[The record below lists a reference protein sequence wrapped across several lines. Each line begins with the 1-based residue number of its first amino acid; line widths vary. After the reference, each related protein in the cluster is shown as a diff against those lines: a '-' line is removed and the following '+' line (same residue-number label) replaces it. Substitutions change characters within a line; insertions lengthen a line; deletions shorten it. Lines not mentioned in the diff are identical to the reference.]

1 MKKLTSILTLLLLF
15 VAGTAM
21 AATYEITYDTST
33 GVFWR
38 NGAVSTDNWSSK
50 WVSNEAGKPVV
61 TITTSVNNMNAANGR
76 IAPQTYTITVE
87 GAYKVTGFTMDCPTF
102 GGTITVTP
110 NGESA
115 TEVATGEKIQ
125 LTSSASSFVFAASA
139 NGARIQAAS
148 SDGGS
153 FVITVEDAPEV
164 GIMKEVNSKVTEN
177 LWTMQTTYGVT
188 ESDKIYTESS
198 DGSEGNIPALLDNNY
213 GSFHHSDWHNTAST
227 IPHWLTYE
235 LPDAT
240 NGIRFYIKQ
249 RQSVNNGRPLNVT
262 VAGSNDNSTFTNVT
276 TLDLT
281 WAGSPLD
288 TYSDAVQ
295 STENYKYWRITV
307 NTTSNSSTPNWFC
320 VSEWYVL
327 PNNSVVNTLFDAE
340 NQYRAGNFPDETTA
354 QTLLDNVNAA
364 ITELKNATNYYTFVE
379 NEVLPYLYATP
390 SDPSAGTAASVGKYF
405 GVSIAVYS
413 QVASDY
419 ATQIANKSFTEA
431 EYNAIKAAVLGAI
444 VYPET
449 GYYRIKNTNRERNSY
464 LTYGLPS
471 NLQDRGDGLVT
482 VDESQATTD
491 AGSIIKLVKTGEN
504 NYKVSTQGM
513 FVKAPTANNH
523 PFRTD
528 AESAAVT
535 YKFTVVTPGSP
546 LVAIGPADVTDTSA
560 QRYFH
565 EGDGATWGEVHAVV
579 QWLATSSASQ
589 WTVEDANELGGGAY
603 ALTVALTE
611 VDGKSYATTCL
622 PFPAGLRS
630 TLDGAYK
637 VSISGKK
644 AVEELISGA
653 IPAGEPVLLIS
664 DDANTVSYIYVAD
677 ESTVASV
684 SGNEL
689 KGVFKNTNQ
698 ADLEGDLPVVL
709 NVANGKIGFYKLSDT
724 GSLPAN
730 KAYLSYTEGSTT
742 SKEFFEEGFELGGSE
757 VTGINTIE
765 NGADNGAVF
774 NLQGQR
780 VNKAQKGVYI
790 QNGKKVVLK

>member
-1 MKKLTSILTLLLLF
+1 
-15 VAGTAM
+15 M

-33 GVFWR
+33 GTFWR

-213 GSFHHSDWHNTAST
+213 SSFHHSDWHNTAST

-262 VAGSNDNSTFTNVT
+262 VAGSNDNSTFTDVT

-379 NEVLPYLYATP
+379 NEVLPYLFATP
-390 SDPSAGTAASVGKYF
+390 SDPSSGRAASVNKYF
-405 GVSIAVYS
+405 GVPNLVFLQIVND
-413 QVASDY
+413 DY

-504 NYKVSTQGM
+504 NYKISTQGM
-513 FVKAPTANNH
+513 FVKAPTQNNH

-622 PFPAGLRS
+622 PFPAGLRN

-664 DDANTVSYIYVAD
+664 DDASTVSYIYVAD
-677 ESTVASV
+677 ESEVASV

-742 SKEFFEEGFELGGSE
+742 SKEFFEEGFELGGGE

>member
-1 MKKLTSILTLLLLF
+1 
-15 VAGTAM
+15 M